1 MKKYQKE
8 KEKKIQIERK
18 ARRGI
23 IKKREN
29 LKSIKRSRDKRE
41 KLQKNEGK

>member
-1 MKKYQKE
+1 MKKYQP
-8 KEKKIQIERK
+8 KEKKKIKIKRK

-29 LKSIKRSRDKRE
+29 IKSIKRSRDKRE
-41 KLQKNEGK
+41 KLQEK